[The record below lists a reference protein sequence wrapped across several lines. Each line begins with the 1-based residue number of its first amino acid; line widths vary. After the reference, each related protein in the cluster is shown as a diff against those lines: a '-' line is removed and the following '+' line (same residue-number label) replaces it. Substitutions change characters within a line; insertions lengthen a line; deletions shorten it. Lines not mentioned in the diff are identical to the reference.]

1 MSCLRLWL
9 EQPVSRKYFWYGV
22 NLIKYDM
29 RDRFIYMDVMQT
41 IGDIRA
47 GLVSLTIE
55 QVHFNKQLLL
65 VVMSDRVLPVLW
77 LSNIPYVSHAITYKP
92 GMCDGHSSSSNF
104 HPGPQYWRVHFLLCL
119 IAYLPVIAYY
129 QCLEMPLCLMWYLR
143 LSSCN
148 LKTFELLDLLFVL
161 QILIWEV

>member
-1 MSCLRLWL
+1 M
-9 EQPVSRKYFWYGV
+9 

-47 GLVSLTIE
+47 GLVSLTLE

-65 VVMSDRVLPVLW
+65 VVMSDRVLPVLL
-77 LSNIPYVSHAITYKP
+77 LSNISYVSHAIAYKP

-104 HPGPQYWRVHFLLCL
+104 HLGPQY
-119 IAYLPVIAYY
+119 
-129 QCLEMPLCLMWYLR
+129 
-143 LSSCN
+143 
-148 LKTFELLDLLFVL
+148 
-161 QILIWEV
+161 